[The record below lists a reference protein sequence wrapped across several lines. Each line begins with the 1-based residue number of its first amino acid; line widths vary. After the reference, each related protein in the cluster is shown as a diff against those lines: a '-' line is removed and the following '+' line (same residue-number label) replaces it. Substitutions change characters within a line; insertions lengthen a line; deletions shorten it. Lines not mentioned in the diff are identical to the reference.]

1 MKELGHVFKRCGR
14 FSLLES
20 LLGTLDRLVYFCQSQ
35 RESSGSKGS
44 YHQPDGLNLVTG
56 AHKAEERTNSY
67 KLSLVLCM
75 YTLTNTHQNKYRRK
89 SLIIP

>member
-20 LLGTLDRLVYFCQSQ
+20 LLGTLDRLVYFCQSR
-35 RESSGSKGS
+35 RESSGGKGS
-44 YHQPDGLNLVTG
+44 HHQPDGLNLVTG

-67 KLSLVLCM
+67 MLSLVLCM
-75 YTLTNTHQNKYRRK
+75 YSLTNTH
-89 SLIIP
+89 